1 MRITIGK
8 KLFAGFMIVLFI
20 MIVMGVSSHISLSKI
35 KKSTDIV
42 AKYAQKMKEISKLR
56 FPLLEALIVNDY
68 LVSGDVRKKSH
79 FEAVSRV
86 VEETMRDVESMTYSE
101 EENNLLMEIKEHF
114 TVVIKKSEEIMQFAD
129 VTKKDFIDPRS
140 NKIIEEID
148 EAAAI
153 VVENIEGL
161 DELIKRNLEE
171 QIKKSDRIKSVGNLT
186 IIITSSLAVVIGV
199 IAWLVLTRSIT
210 APVRSLISSTKIMA
224 RGDLTPRT
232 EIKSNDEIGEL
243 ANSFSKMAEDLQKIT
258 VSRDYVDN
266 IIKTMA
272 DALIVTD
279 SDRKIRTI
287 NPVTAKLLGYKED
300 ELIGMPVDA
309 IIAQEEL
316 QFKRE
321 GTVDLIEKGSISNI
335 DKSLVAKD
343 GRKIPVLFSANV
355 MHDNKSKIQGMV
367 YMALDI
373 TERKRAEEQIQ
384 KLSHA
389 IEQSPTTVVIT
400 DIDGNIEYVNPM
412 FTQLTGYLYEE
423 AIGKTPRILKSG
435 KTSPEKYK
443 SLWGKITSGREWRGE
458 FCNKKKNGELYWEFM
473 SISPVKNSEG
483 VITNYI
489 AVKEDITQRKL
500 TEERLITYKEK
511 LQSLSSELSLAEER
525 ERRSIATEL
534 HDNIG
539 QILAATIIKLKM
551 LRESK
556 SSVDHNGILDEINK
570 LLDKTMQSIRLLTYE
585 LSPPILYELGF
596 EPAVEWLVEQYR
608 KNYDMV
614 IDIVRDEQSKPM
626 ENDIRTLLFKAVRE
640 LLVNVLRH
648 AKAHNTKIS
657 IRSDRDN
664 IRVEVED
671 DGVGFN
677 ASELH
682 SSVNKVSGFGL
693 FNLGERIKYIGGSFG
708 VISEPGHGTRITLVA
723 PLKC

>member
-1 MRITIGK
+1 
-8 KLFAGFMIVLFI
+8 
-20 MIVMGVSSHISLSKI
+20 MGVSSHISLSKI

-86 VEETMRDVESMTYSE
+86 VEETMRDVESMTFSE

-114 TVVIKKSEEIMQFAD
+114 AVVIKKSEEIMQFAD

-224 RGDLTPRT
+224 RGDLTPRI

-279 SDRKIRTI
+279 LDRKIRTI

-316 QFKRE
+316 QFKRK

-335 DKSLVAKD
+335 DKSLVTKD

-367 YMALDI
+367 CMALDI

-423 AIGKTPRILKSG
+423 AIGKNPRILKSG

-443 SLWGKITSGREWRGE
+443 SLWDKITSGREWRGE

-500 TEERLITYKEK
+500 TEERLITYKKK

-539 QILAATIIKLKM
+539 QILATTIIKLKM

-626 ENDIRTLLFKAVRE
+626 ENDMRTLLFKAVRE

-657 IRSDRDN
+657 IRRDRDN

-682 SSVNKVSGFGL
+682 SSANKVSGFGL
-693 FNLGERIKYIGGSFG
+693 FNLGERIKYIGGYFG

>member
-1 MRITIGK
+1 
-8 KLFAGFMIVLFI
+8 
-20 MIVMGVSSHISLSKI
+20 MGVSSHISLSKI

-86 VEETMRDVESMTYSE
+86 VEETMRDVESMTFSE

-114 TVVIKKSEEIMQFAD
+114 AVVIEKSEEIMQFAD

-224 RGDLTPRT
+224 RGDLTLRT

-321 GTVDLIEKGSISNI
+321 GTTVDLIEKGSISNI
-335 DKSLVAKD
+335 DKSLVTKD

-423 AIGKTPRILKSG
+423 AIGKNPRILKSG

-539 QILAATIIKLKM
+539 QILATTIIKLKM

-608 KNYDMV
+608 KNYDMI

-626 ENDIRTLLFKAVRE
+626 ENDMRTLLFKAVRE

-657 IRSDRDN
+657 IRRDRDN

-693 FNLGERIKYIGGSFG
+693 FNLGERIKYIGGYFG

>member
-8 KLFAGFMIVLFI
+8 KLFIGFMIVLFI
-20 MIVMGVSSHISLSKI
+20 MIAMGASSYISLSKI

-42 AKYAQKMKEISKLR
+42 AKYAQEMKEISRLR

-68 LVSGDVRKKSH
+68 LVSGDVRKKRH
-79 FEAVSRV
+79 FDEVSRV
-86 VEETMRDVESMTYSE
+86 VEEVMRDVESMTFSE
-101 EENNLLMEIKEHF
+101 EENKILMEIKEHF
-114 TVVIKKSEEIMQFAD
+114 AVIIKKSEEIMQFAD

-148 EAAAI
+148 EAAAV
-153 VVENIEGL
+153 VVENIEGI
-161 DELIKRNLEE
+161 DELTKRNLEE

-210 APVRSLISSTKIMA
+210 VPVRSLISSTKIMA
-224 RGDLTPRT
+224 RGDLSPRT
-232 EIKSNDEIGEL
+232 EIKSSDEIGEL

-316 QFKRE
+316 QFKRK

-335 DKSLVAKD
+335 DKSLVTKD

-355 MHDNKSKIQGMV
+355 MHDNKNEIQGMV
-367 YMALDI
+367 CMALDI
-373 TERKRAEEQIQ
+373 SERKRAEEQIQ

-389 IEQSPTTVVIT
+389 IEQSPTTIMIA
-400 DIDGNIEYVNPM
+400 DIDGNLEYVNPK

-423 AIGKTPRILKSG
+423 AIGKNPRILKSG
-435 KTSPEKYK
+435 KTSPEEYK

-458 FCNKKKNGELYWEFM
+458 FCNKKKNGELYWEFA

-500 TEERLITYKEK
+500 TEERLLTYKKK
-511 LQSLSSELSLAEER
+511 LQALSSELSLTEER
-525 ERRSIATEL
+525 ERRSIATDL

-539 QILAATIIKLKM
+539 QILAAAKIKLK
-551 LRESK
+551 LLQESK
-556 SSVDHNGILDEINK
+556 SSVDHNGILDELNK
-570 LLDKTMQSIRLLTYE
+570 LLDETMQSTRLLAYE

-596 EPAVEWLVEQYR
+596 EPAVEWLVKQYR
-608 KNYDMV
+608 KNYDIV

-626 ENDIRTLLFKAVRE
+626 ENDISTFLFKAVRE
-640 LLVNVLRH
+640 LLLNVVRH

-657 IRSDRDN
+657 IRRDRGN

-677 ASELH
+677 TSELY
-682 SSVNKVSGFGL
+682 SSTKKVSGFGL
-693 FNLGERIKYIGGSFG
+693 FNLGERMKYIGGDFE
-708 VISEPGHGTRITLVA
+708 VISEPGHGTRISLVV